1 MANRVNW
8 FGHSFSK
15 RSHRMTTI
23 GSWREPSWNLYL
35 VLSIRLSTSTT
46 RNDKD
51 VELSLKLYER
61 VTSILL
67 GPRSQFSVVE
77 FRIKKQW
84 FIMHTMCIQC
94 RHFSQECVQSNRADW
109 LWRQRINSSLRSK
122 STERNVAGDS
132 HLLSKRCCN
141 ACESILNDREPQAYA
156 LGQPAGPCF
165 PSVVPSLNFLNVR
178 RLVGED

>member
-1 MANRVNW
+1 
-8 FGHSFSK
+8 
-15 RSHRMTTI
+15 MTTI

-77 FRIKKQW
+77 FRIKKQ
-84 FIMHTMCIQC
+84 
-94 RHFSQECVQSNRADW
+94 
-109 LWRQRINSSLRSK
+109 
-122 STERNVAGDS
+122 
-132 HLLSKRCCN
+132 
-141 ACESILNDREPQAYA
+141 
-156 LGQPAGPCF
+156 
-165 PSVVPSLNFLNVR
+165 
-178 RLVGED
+178 